1 MPLLTVIT
9 PTYNRSDFICGIHE
23 NLQKQTCQDFEWV
36 VVDDG
41 STDGTASV
49 VEAMERCEQSLFDI
63 QLVRKENGGK
73 HTAVN
78 AGVRVATGLLTL
90 ILDSD
95 DELPTNAVET
105 ITRRWKET
113 EYQHDVSSRGT
124 LGGLAFCMSHR
135 DGRIITTCKWKK
147 IPMPIDVNEI
157 KLRYR
162 YKVSGDVCEVFRT
175 DVLREYPFPEIPGE
189 RFCPEQLVW
198 FRIANRYQLR
208 FYNEVVYLRDYLEG
222 GLTDNIVR
230 IRMKS
235 PVATC
240 MTYAEMLDYDIPC
253 LHKVKAAINYWRFR
267 CCVQAVTSQ
276 VPRVKCCWGIFRPM
290 GYLMHIKDRK
300 VIR

>member
-1 MPLLTVIT
+1 
-9 PTYNRSDFICGIHE
+9 
-23 NLQKQTCQDFEWV
+23 
-36 VVDDG
+36 
-41 STDGTASV
+41 
-49 VEAMERCEQSLFDI
+49 
-63 QLVRKENGGK
+63 
-73 HTAVN
+73 
-78 AGVRVATGLLTL
+78 
-90 ILDSD
+90 
-95 DELPTNAVET
+95 
-105 ITRRWKET
+105 
-113 EYQHDVSSRGT
+113 
-124 LGGLAFCMSHR
+124 
-135 DGRIITTCKWKK
+135 
-147 IPMPIDVNEI
+147 MPIDVNEI